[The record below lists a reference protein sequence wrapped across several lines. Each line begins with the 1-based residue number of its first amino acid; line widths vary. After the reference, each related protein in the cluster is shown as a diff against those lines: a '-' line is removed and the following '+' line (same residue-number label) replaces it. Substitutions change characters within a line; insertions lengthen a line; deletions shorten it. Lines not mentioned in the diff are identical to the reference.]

1 MGAKLRWSALLDSE
15 EDVLNLG
22 LIFYVKCGLAA
33 AGLDAGEPVESQW
46 SSCKYVVTLSLV
58 ILQHKELP
66 EITDR
71 LSDRENPRA
80 QSNSYGC

>member
-33 AGLDAGEPVESQW
+33 AGLDAGEPVES
-46 SSCKYVVTLSLV
+46 
-58 ILQHKELP
+58 
-66 EITDR
+66 
-71 LSDRENPRA
+71 
-80 QSNSYGC
+80 